1 MKEYAAGF
9 IMIWVVVWIVAGFF
23 GYLFADE
30 SRFRCHDGG
39 FAMRVAS
46 GLVYGT
52 AEPLREL
59 WEGGKNAREILETIH
74 DLPEFKPNEPESH
87 LKGIFGAFLGY
98 TVGSSLSFAQHAKTC
113 AAPPASSSCRSEPKG
128 DNSFRR
134 WGIPEPKNNNP
145 FRQLTLPCS

>member
-39 FAMRVAS
+39 FAVRVAS

-59 WEGGKNAREILETIH
+59 WEAGKNAREILETIH

-87 LKGIFGAFLGY
+87 LKGIFGCVFRLHRWFEVLASLN
-98 TVGSSLSFAQHAKTC
+98 TLELALLRLLHHHVDQNLKVTTRSVGGASQNLKTTT
-113 AAPPASSSCRSEPKG
+113 
-128 DNSFRR
+128 
-134 WGIPEPKNNNP
+134 P
-145 FRQLTLPCS
+145 FVS

>member
-39 FAMRVAS
+39 FAVRVAS

-98 TVGSSLSFAQHAKTC
+98 TVGSSLASLNTLELALLRLLHHHVDQNLKVTTRSVGGASQNLKTTT
-113 AAPPASSSCRSEPKG
+113 
-128 DNSFRR
+128 
-134 WGIPEPKNNNP
+134 P
-145 FRQLTLPCS
+145 FVS

>member
-39 FAMRVAS
+39 FAVRVAS

-98 TVGSSLSFAQHAKTC
+98 TVGSKS
-113 AAPPASSSCRSEPKG
+113 
-128 DNSFRR
+128 
-134 WGIPEPKNNNP
+134 
-145 FRQLTLPCS
+145 